1 MKKVVSMRNFVAA
14 AMLGIIC
21 AGGGWFAWHAEP
33 ADAANPPIQGGMQKF
48 TPTNP
53 PQPVPELAFVGPDGA
68 RVELADFKGK
78 VVLLNLWATWCA
90 PCVKEMPALDNLQS
104 RLGGEDF
111 EVVALSLD
119 RGGRKMVEPFFEKL
133 GVKHLA
139 IYLDPQSTAM
149 SALKPRGLPT
159 TILIDRQG
167 YEVGRL
173 EGEAAWD
180 GADAER
186 LLKHYLDTGVRPPA
200 MMRTRG

>member
-1 MKKVVSMRNFVAA
+1 MKKVVSMRNFLAA
-14 AMLGIIC
+14 AMLGIVC

-33 ADAANPPIQGGMQKF
+33 AGAANPPVQGGMRKF
-48 TPTNP
+48 TPADP
-53 PQPVPELAFVGPDGA
+53 PQPAPELAFVGPDGA